1 MESCYFFFVFAN
13 GSELV
18 AADLTKT
25 KQIWNSK
32 IKLLS
37 LQRDKNSEISK
48 MSEWADLPC
57 DVFFQ
62 IMCRLCSDDTII
74 SSAVCKSW
82 HLLLKSVEKLPLP
95 PSCPWLMLA
104 EESKQSEKI
113 NDEESR
119 TRGFFNLRN
128 AKVHYFKLP
137 EVAGRRCFGA
147 SFGWLLTIG
156 TDLQINLL
164 HPFSKYL
171 LCLPPIATFCCQY
184 EFKVTPE
191 RLRRMFLK
199 KVVLSR
205 SPWNPATRECD
216 CDWVVMVIYGE
227 YQQLAFT
234 RPGYKAWVDITNTQ
248 KRYADIAFY
257 KEEINLKIQIHIQ
270 KYIVES
276 SGDLLFVTRFRG
288 GKFYS
293 RLNDY
298 SYEEDSDSDTDSG
311 SESSDEDSEDD
322 FENEDPENVVE
333 DEDSENAV
341 EDEDSKDE
349 SDEEGFAK
357 NDNPYVTIGFT
368 VHKLTRCTQEGSIF
382 KYKWVKVDSLGDQAL
397 FVGNSSS
404 LSLTASS
411 LNGIKPNCIY
421 FTDDDLFHFTCTRNG
436 GGFDMGVYRMEDA
449 IIMPH
454 YSGQS
459 LSFLCSPLCARIRIC
474 KTTGCYIAGPIY
486 GYSP

>member
-1 MESCYFFFVFAN
+1 
-13 GSELV
+13 
-18 AADLTKT
+18 
-25 KQIWNSK
+25 
-32 IKLLS
+32 
-37 LQRDKNSEISK
+37 
-48 MSEWADLPC
+48 MSNWADLPC

-82 HLLLKSVEKLPLP
+82 HSLLKSVGKLPLP

-104 EESKQSEKI
+104 EESEQSDKI

-128 AKVHYFKLP
+128 DKVHNFKLP

-171 LCLPPIATFCCQY
+171 LCLPPVATFRCQY

-191 RLRRMFLK
+191 GLRRMFLK

-234 RPGYKAWVDITNTQ
+234 RPGYKGWVDITNTR

-257 KEEINLKIQIHIQ
+257 KGKFYAVHFDGTLVVCRIDDNKKLKAKAVAPPPEGINLKIQIHIQ

-276 SGDLLFVTRFRG
+276 SGDLLFVARFRG

-293 RLNDY
+293 RLNDF
-298 SYEEDSDSDTDSG
+298 SYEEDSESDSDYSE

-322 FENEDPENVVE
+322 FDNEDSEDDFESEDSENVVE

-349 SDEEGFAK
+349 SDEEGFDK

-368 VHKLTRCTQEGSIF
+368 VQKLKRCTQEGSIF

-421 FTDDDLFHFTCTRNG
+421 FTDDDLTHFNCTRNG

-449 IIMPH
+449 RIIPH

-459 LSFLCSPLCARIRIC
+459 LSFFCSPLW
-474 KTTGCYIAGPIY
+474 YM
-486 GYSP
+486 